1 MQDILQQK
9 LGSRRMAG
17 RCLCSGAK
25 CRPRV
30 RQARS
35 APGAGENGR
44 RPRHPGNEVC
54 VTAARCSLPG
64 AGARETLAELVGLLQ
79 PLILAVSP
87 LKQWKAAPPHLGL
100 PSLSLPASSAFLLSS
115 LVPFRPGGRSV
126 YSTRASESETFS
138 LAPPR
143 AQSLVPHGL

>member
-1 MQDILQQK
+1 M
-9 LGSRRMAG
+9 GNSR
-17 RCLCSGAK
+17 
-25 CRPRV
+25 
-30 RQARS
+30 
-35 APGAGENGR
+35 PGAGASITS
-44 RPRHPGNEVC
+44 PW
-54 VTAARCSLPG
+54 CSALKSPAVGFIHTG

-115 LVPFRPGGRSV
+115 LVPFSPGGRSV